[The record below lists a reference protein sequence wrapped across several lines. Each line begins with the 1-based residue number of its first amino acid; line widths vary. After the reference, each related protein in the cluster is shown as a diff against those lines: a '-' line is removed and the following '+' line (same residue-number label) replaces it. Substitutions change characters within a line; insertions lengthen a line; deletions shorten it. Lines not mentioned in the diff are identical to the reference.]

1 MAAQIDRENDFSDPS
16 KVTNTME
23 DKRMRAMLL
32 TGYGGYDK
40 LVMQE
45 LPIPKPETGQV
56 LIRVKTSGL
65 NFAELHCRQGLYTPQ
80 NGFPPLPFSL
90 GLECAGVVEQVGS
103 GVVQPKPG
111 TRVICL
117 NDFGLWQEFAVV
129 RADRCFPIPEG
140 MSFEEAG
147 ALAVNYLTA
156 YLMLFDF
163 GNLQQGKSVLIHM
176 AAGGVGIAATQL
188 CKTVPDVTVYGTASA
203 HKHEIIRENGVTHP
217 IDYRNMDY
225 AVELRKISPKG
236 VDIVLDPLSGKDTM
250 KGFELLRPMGKLIVF
265 GAANM
270 MKGEARSVLSV
281 AKTWWNSPSFSAI
294 DMMQKNKSVS
304 GFHLGW
310 LVEETELLTNAM
322 NEIIRLY
329 QAGRIKPKIDSV
341 WHFENIKDAMKQM
354 QERKNVGKVI
364 LSWDPK
370 LAPSPKSK
378 D

>member
-1 MAAQIDRENDFSDPS
+1 MAAQINRDS
-16 KVTNTME
+16 KDSEVKKSME
-23 DKRMRAMLL
+23 EQRMQAVLL
-32 TGYGGYDK
+32 TGHGGYDK
-40 LVMQE
+40 LVTRE

-56 LIRVKTSGL
+56 LVRVKTSGL
-65 NFAELHCRQGLYTPQ
+65 NFAELHCRQGLYQVP
-80 NGFPPLPFSL
+80 GGLPPCPFSM
-90 GLECAGVVEQVGS
+90 GMECAGVVEEVGS

-117 NDFGLWQEFAVV
+117 NDFGLWKEFAAVK
-129 RADRCFPIPEG
+129 AERCFPIPEG
-140 MSFEEAG
+140 MSFEEAA

-156 YLMLFDF
+156 YLMLFNF
-163 GNLQQGKSVLIHM
+163 GNLRQGTSVLIHM

-203 HKHEIIRENGVTHP
+203 HKHELIREMGVKHP

-225 AVELRKISPKG
+225 EVEIRKISPKG

-250 KGFELLRPMGKLIVF
+250 KCFDLLRPMGKLIVF

-270 MKGEARSVLSV
+270 MQGENRSMLNV
-281 AKTWWNSPSFSAI
+281 AKTWWNSPSFGAM

-304 GFHLGW
+304 GFHLGY
-310 LVEETELLTNAM
+310 LADETELLTNAM

-341 WHFENIKDAMKQM
+341 WHFANIKDAMKQM
-354 QERKNVGKVI
+354 HERKNVGKVV
-364 LSWDPK
+364 LTWDEK
-370 LAPSPKSK
+370 LVAKPEKQ
-378 D
+378 